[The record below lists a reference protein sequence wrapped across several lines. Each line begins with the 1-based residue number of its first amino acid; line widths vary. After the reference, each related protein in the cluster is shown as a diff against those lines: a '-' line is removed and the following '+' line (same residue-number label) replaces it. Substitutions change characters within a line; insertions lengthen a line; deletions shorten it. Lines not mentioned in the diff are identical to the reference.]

1 MSRIDDPALVAREY
15 ASDAP
20 LQGRRA
26 AYRFSTGPD
35 PVALA
40 LEAVAELSPQR
51 VLEVGCGPGEAAER
65 IGREF
70 AADVVALDL
79 SEHMVRLA
87 RERGVDARVG
97 DVQTLPFA
105 NDEFDCVLAAWM
117 LYHVPDIDRA
127 LGEIARVLRPGG
139 RLVAVTN
146 GQEHLAELRALLG
159 AVGDRSFTEATAER
173 QLAAH
178 FARVECRDASGW
190 IDFPN
195 RAEVASYVEAS
206 RGLWERDVP
215 ASFDGPLRVRRAP
228 LIYIAEKAL

>member
-1 MSRIDDPALVAREY
+1 MNLIDDPDVVRREY
-15 ASDAP
+15 TSDAP

-35 PVALA
+35 AVALA
-40 LEAVAELSPQR
+40 LDAVAEGSPQR

-65 IGREF
+65 LGRELGVE
-70 AADVVALDL
+70 VVALDL

-87 RERGVDARVG
+87 RGRGVDARVG
-97 DVQTLPFA
+97 DVQSLPFG
-105 NDEFDCVLAAWM
+105 NEKFDCVLAAWM

-127 LGEIARVLRPGG
+127 LAEIARVLRPGG

-146 GQEHLAELRALLG
+146 GREHLGELRALLG
-159 AVGDRSFTEATAER
+159 AAGARPFTEATAER
-173 QLAAH
+173 HLAAR

-195 RAEVASYVEAS
+195 RDEVVSYVEAS
-206 RGLWERDVP
+206 RGLWERNVP
-215 ASFDGPLRVRRAP
+215 ESFDGPLRVRRAP